1 MAMKRRTFVRN
12 SALGSLA
19 LGLPFDVSSNRGT
32 PEIPRRFLGKTR
44 EKLSIIGFGGIMLND
59 NPQEFA
65 NEFVAKA
72 YDAGI
77 NYFDISPEYG
87 NAEEKLGLAFRPYRN
102 KCFLACKTQKRDAVE
117 AEKQLNESLKAFN
130 TDHFDLYQLHAL
142 SSVDEV
148 EKAFAP
154 GGAMD
159 VFIRAREQGKVRFLG
174 FSAHNVEAALLA
186 MKNFDF
192 DTILFPINFNCWNNG
207 DFGPQVYDIAKSKG
221 MGILAL
227 KAMALTTLRE
237 GEKKPYKNVWYR
249 PIQDDEIARLALRYT
264 LSKEVTAA
272 IPPGDA
278 VFFWKAVE
286 LARDFNP
293 ISSAENEK
301 LAKLATGLEPVFSHK
316 RA

>member
-1 MAMKRRTFVRN
+1 MKRRTFVRN

-19 LGLPFDVSSNRGT
+19 LGLPLDVISN
-32 PEIPRRFLGKTR
+32 PEALEIPRRLLGKTG

-59 NPQEFA
+59 NTQESA

-87 NAEEKLGLAFRPYRN
+87 NAQEKLGLALRSYRGN
-102 KCFLACKTQKRDAVE
+102 CFLACKTQKRDAAE

-142 SSVDEV
+142 SSTDEV

-154 GGAMD
+154 GGAME
-159 VFIRAREQGKVRFLG
+159 VFVRAREQGKVRFLG
-174 FSAHNVEAALLA
+174 FSAHDVDAALLA
-186 MKNFDF
+186 MKKFDF
-192 DTILFPINFNCWNNG
+192 DSILFPINFNCWKNG
-207 DFGPQVYDIAKSKG
+207 DFGPQVYDIARSKG

-227 KAMALTTLRE
+227 KAMALTTLGE
-237 GEKKPYKNVWYR
+237 GEKKLYKNVWYR
-249 PIQDDEIARLALRYT
+249 PVQDDELTRLALRYT
-264 LSKEVTAA
+264 LSKELTAA

-278 VFFWKAVE
+278 GFFWKAVDV
-286 LARDFNP
+286 AHNFKP
-293 ISSAENEK
+293 ISAPENEA
-301 LAKLATGLEPVFSHK
+301 LTKLATGEPPLFSHHK
-316 RA
+316 A